1 MRCAFFFLAK
11 EKKTFLS
18 IIQRK
23 FFALSFLLS
32 LCLSFSLSLSLFVQV
47 IFEGRRERDCFSAA
61 VLLLQSS
68 SSLSR
73 GCVLACLCS
82 FSFLSLSVCAY
93 LLKESEEEKKGRKR
107 KKKTKKD
114 GPFFFLSL
122 NQIFLHNTLLEY
134 EEDEREEHCYC
145 DYYFYRERAERLQT
159 GRYFLLF
166 LAYAIF
172 SRREKRKERTF

>member
-1 MRCAFFFLAK
+1 M
-11 EKKTFLS
+11 
-18 IIQRK
+18 
-23 FFALSFLLS
+23 
-32 LCLSFSLSLSLFVQV
+32 QV
-47 IFEGRRERDCFSAA
+47 IFEGRRERETAFLPLFFCCSCCRLA
-61 VLLLQSS
+61 V
-68 SSLSR
+68 R
-73 GCVLACLCS
+73 GCVVACLCS

>member
-1 MRCAFFFLAK
+1 MRFFFLAK

-73 GCVLACLCS
+73 GCVLAYLCS

-93 LLKESEEEKKGRKR
+93 LLKESEEEKKRR
-107 KKKTKKD
+107 KKRPKRRT
-114 GPFFFLSL
+114 FFFLSL
-122 NQIFLHNTLLEY
+122 NQIFLHNTLKEY
-134 EEDEREEHCYC
+134 EEDEREEHCCC
-145 DYYFYRERAERLQT
+145 DSFYRERAERLQT

-166 LAYAIF
+166 LVCAIF